1 MKTIPVYFPMTY
13 LAAAAESRLAAC
25 FGQTALYR
33 PSDRTLPETMQAAV
47 DTGRLVVHTPVVD
60 ESDRLIELMK
70 AYYAWAAEN
79 KGVDLSVFKGRESRI
94 PFYEDTSISKIRQNI
109 RDVGSE
115 MEKAEAGDPVFK
127 ARLFLE
133 MAQELD
139 RQNCELERSLDDVRQ
154 QEDSMLA
161 DLLGDTGDTG
171 GGIETAFQVAGVADS
186 GAHMT
191 GTRLQAW
198 WQLARKG
205 PVPGNIL
212 VTDSPA
218 VIEYL
223 IENEPGLQKI
233 GPSVKL
239 PFRTTGDQVP
249 ADWQDR
255 LSEYLVRL
263 TSQADAGDVSANL
276 PAAKAGD
283 ATVGLAFYRLE
294 KTGTE
299 AFFNRLS
306 EPGETLSVQSPEKNL
321 VICLVADEGAIPE

>member
-13 LAAAAESRLAAC
+13 LSAAVESRLSVC

-33 PSDRTLPETMQAAV
+33 PSDLALPETMQAAV
-47 DTGRLVVHTPVVD
+47 DADRLVVHTPVVA
-60 ESDRLIELMK
+60 ESARLAALMK

-115 MEKAEAGDPVFK
+115 TEKTEAGASVFK

-139 RQNCELERSLDDVRQ
+139 RQNSELERSLDDVRQ

-161 DLLGDTGDTG
+161 DLLGAAGDTG
-171 GGIETAFQVAGVADS
+171 GGIEPAFQAAGVADP
-186 GAHMT
+186 GAYMT
-191 GTRLQAW
+191 ATRLQAW

-205 PVPGNIL
+205 PVPGNLL
-212 VTDSPA
+212 VTDSRA

-223 IENEPGLQKI
+223 IEKEPGLQKT
-233 GPSVKL
+233 GPSVEL
-239 PFRTTGDQVP
+239 PFPTTGDQVS

-255 LSEYLVRL
+255 ISEYLVRL

-276 PAAKAGD
+276 PAAKAED
-283 ATVGLAFYRLE
+283 ATVCLAFYRLE

-306 EPGETLSVQSPEKNL
+306 EPGESLPGQSPEKNL
-321 VICLVADEGAIPE
+321 VICLVADGGAIPD